1 METLGIPTVVLTRQ
15 EFVGVV
21 RNAVSGIGLAPDIA
35 MVTFPTATFMPDA
48 DLAPF
53 EARRGEFY
61 DALTKWASTRVRAGS
76 GRMLSVEGATY
87 EEALNKA
94 NELMIAN
101 LWGDGLPLWPA
112 TAERVNWILRGSPL
126 PRAHVIGKFPPRG
139 ALATV
144 EACAIALAMAGGRPE
159 YLPVLIAA
167 VDAFFE
173 PSATGELL
181 QATSGNPFP
190 VVIVSGPIAKQ
201 IRLSSGFGFLGPDS
215 AHPAGAGI
223 GRALRLMQQNLGGA
237 QPGTGTMAVFGHM
250 RFTNAV
256 FAEDEAG
263 LPDGWDLHTSER
275 HGFRR
280 GVNCLS
286 LMFANGAEN
295 IFRLSAKTESKEEEV
310 VQGLH
315 RVAQSLRVP
324 NIHYMYGYTNG
335 TPGILVISSVI
346 AADLAAL
353 GWTKQSIKEFLL
365 EHSKIPRSELAR
377 AGCITWMKNTEAEV
391 PPESMNLDPWPIAAK
406 AANFGL
412 VVAGGAHPSHALWM
426 QGYSPGV
433 IGREIKL
440 PAAFEQLVAE
450 ADDARAA
457 ATRH

>member
-1 METLGIPTVVLTRQ
+1 
-15 EFVGVV
+15 
-21 RNAVSGIGLAPDIA
+21 
-35 MVTFPTATFMPDA
+35 MPDA

-61 DALTKWASTRVRAGS
+61 DALTKWVPTRVRAGGS
-76 GRMLSVEGATY
+76 RILSVEGATY
-87 EEALNKA
+87 EEALDKA

-101 LWGDGLPLWPA
+101 QWGDGLPLWPA

-126 PRAHVIGKFPPRG
+126 PRNHVIGKFPPRG

-144 EACAIALAMAGGRPE
+144 EACAVALAMAGGRPE

-167 VDAFFE
+167 VDAFFD
-173 PSATGELL
+173 PTATGELL

-190 VVIVSGPIAKQ
+190 VVVVSGPIVKQ

-215 AHPAGAGI
+215 EHPAGARI
-223 GRALRLMQQNLGGA
+223 GRALRLLQQNLGGA
-237 QPGTGTMAVFGHM
+237 LPGTGTMAVFGHM

-256 FAEDEAG
+256 FAEDEDG
-263 LPDGWDLHTSER
+263 LPAGWDPHTTER

-280 GVNCLS
+280 GSNCLS
-286 LMFANGAEN
+286 LMFANSAAN
-295 IFRLSAKTESKEEEV
+295 IFRLSAKKESMEEEV

-324 NIHYMYGYTNG
+324 NIHYMYGYTRG
-335 TPGILVISSVI
+335 TPGMLVITSVV

-353 GWTKQSIKEFLL
+353 GWTKTKVKEFLL
-365 EHSKIPRSELAR
+365 EHSKIPLADLR
-377 AGCITWMKNTEAEV
+377 ASGCVTWMKNNEAEV
-391 PPESMNLDPWPIAAK
+391 PPESMSLDPWPIAAK
-406 AANFGL
+406 ASNFGL

-426 QGYSPGV
+426 QGYCPGV

-440 PAAFEQLVAE
+440 PAAFGELVAE
-450 ADDARAA
+450 AEAARAA
-457 ATRH
+457 AKG